1 MLEIKDLEVSYHG
14 APALRGV
21 SLAVKEGST
30 VALIGANG
38 AGKSTVLKAVTGLV
52 RPCSGSVEFLGKSL
66 NTLSPQSIVE
76 MGIALV
82 PDGRRLFTKMT
93 VLENLEM
100 GAYTPRARSQM
111 PQSRE
116 RVLDLF
122 EPLTTRLTQQA
133 GTLSGGLQQMVAIG
147 RALMSCPKLLML
159 DEPSLGLAPIVVELM
174 FGVLRSL
181 REQGVTVL
189 LVEQNVRQ
197 TLEQSDY
204 VYVIQ
209 TGDITLQG
217 SGQEL
222 LKDPSV
228 QKAFL
233 GIGTVNQ

>member
-66 NTLSPQSIVE
+66 NSLSPQSIVE

-100 GAYTPRARSQM
+100 GAYTPRARSLM
-111 PQSRE
+111 LQSRE

-122 EPLTTRLTQQA
+122 EPLTTRLAQQA

-181 REQGVTVL
+181 REQGITVL

-204 VYVIQ
+204 AYVIQ
-209 TGDITLQG
+209 TGDIALQG

>member
-66 NTLSPQSIVE
+66 NSLSPQSIVE

-100 GAYTPRARSQM
+100 GAYTPRARTLM

-181 REQGVTVL
+181 REQGITVL

-204 VYVIQ
+204 AYVIQ
-209 TGDITLQG
+209 TGDIALQG